1 MLNVLQR
8 LVSLVWGLPMR
19 SGWHLEVSERYWM
32 IMGLRIH
39 NTPRS
44 IPIPH
49 RCYRMCRQTSTLNCS
64 YSNSHK
70 QIQQKMYKM
79 VKFDTRKCKTNI
91 SFHNDTLADGKMLT
105 GFIYMYIVLFWRFF
119 LFCSTFVN
127 ILPVSPFFDK
137 NWI

>member
-39 NTPRS
+39 NTRRS

-70 QIQQKMYKM
+70 QIQQNMHKL

-119 LFCSTFVN
+119 SVLFNVFQYFTSISIF
-127 ILPVSPFFDK
+127 
-137 NWI
+137 W

>member
-1 MLNVLQR
+1 MTFGGIREILDDNGATYTQHSEINNYTTQMLQDV
-8 LVSLVWGLPMR
+8 PTD
-19 SGWHLEVSERYWM
+19 
-32 IMGLRIH
+32 I
-39 NTPRS
+39 
-44 IPIPH
+44 
-49 RCYRMCRQTSTLNCS
+49 TLNCS

-70 QIQQKMYKM
+70 QIQQNMYKM